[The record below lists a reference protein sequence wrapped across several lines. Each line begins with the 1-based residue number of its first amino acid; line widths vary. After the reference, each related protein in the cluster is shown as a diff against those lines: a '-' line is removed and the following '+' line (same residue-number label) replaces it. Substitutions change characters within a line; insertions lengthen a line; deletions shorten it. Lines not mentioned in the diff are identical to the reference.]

1 MTVKKGYKAT
11 FIRKPHKII
20 GLLALLLLMAFGAA
34 AQNTKGDKPI
44 PNQKQVREA
53 KFKTVKKRKKVKT
66 RDISGRRLRTLN
78 KSSASRANR
87 RWRQPDPYSNRKQKG
102 ETAAKPRGRIFD
114 KPPSDRARAWQGN
127 ISGHKIRIQS
137 SKSQSARSKNV
148 YPQSGPFVNYS
159 SRDHR
164 PGPRVHTKTA
174 SGVEPIKRIPQDRQR
189 AWKGNIKGGP
199 VGTPSRSGQHR
210 KIYPQSGR
218 FVNHSSKSGKAVR
231 RSLNNESNIR
241 NAARREANKPPRRG
255 LNIFPRSRTSPYV
268 VRGRKNV
275 YWGKFSKGERAFT
288 RDISGRP
295 LRTRNYRST
304 PAGLIS
310 RDSLKFFPRRPGGDR
325 PYSGKGGGG
334 FSISGRQKKGGPLP
348 PRAPGI
354 GARGINYSGR
364 FKQGELRPGFSQQG
378 IGYSGNIKRGQRA
391 GFSRQGLGYS
401 GNIRGGRKIIGGAPV
416 DQYQGNIRRSQRPGF
431 TRQGL
436 GYAGNIKGGRKIIGG
451 APVDQY
457 RGNIRR
463 GQSAGFTRQGIGFSG
478 TIKARRP
485 AQGGVSVSGKRWNND
500 GNPIPVRTPRGGAGI
515 GEYSGTFRRGEL
527 SPGFTKQGIGFA
539 GNIKTRRPAKGGGS
553 VSGKRWNNN
562 NTPIPVRTP
571 KGGAAIGD
579 YSGRFRKGELSPG
592 FTKQGVDFAG
602 NIKTRRPAKGGGSV
616 SGKLWNNNNTPIPV
630 RTPKGGTGIGDY
642 SGTFRKGELSPGF
655 TKQGVDFAGNIKT
668 RRPAK
673 GGGSI
678 SGKLWNNNGTP
689 IPGRV
694 PPGESRKASGFPG
707 NYKLFDL
714 KPSRQYQG
722 EEYTGNIKFKKPKKG
737 GGSISGEMW
746 NNDETPIE
754 VRRPIKEAD
763 MAGYSGRTKLSGL
776 KRNYVQN
783 PNASSESLKKQRP
796 DKSTFEV
803 AGLQVK
809 VKEGNYRNKP
819 HAAKGSLPG
828 VAPSKSS
835 MRAGEYARGV
845 KVNWKYKQNP
855 NSDSEAL
862 KGRAPDKAY
871 ARIGDYQGNI
881 KMRKYNDNRL
891 HPDAQFAHSF
901 RDNVKEER
909 TIFMNIKLM
918 WAKLFRKSETQPD
931 HLKDRVRRPR
941 YDKREKGLWYE

>member
-1 MTVKKGYKAT
+1 M
-11 FIRKPHKII
+11 
-20 GLLALLLLMAFGAA
+20 ALSAS

-44 PNQKQVREA
+44 PNQKQIREI
-53 KFKTVKKRKKVKT
+53 KFKSVKKRRKIKT

-87 RWRQPDPYSNRKQKG
+87 RWQQPDPYSNRKQKA

-114 KPPSDRARAWQGN
+114 KPPSDRSRAWQGD

-137 SKSQSARSKNV
+137 SKSQSARTRNV
-148 YPQSGPFVNYS
+148 YPQSSPTVNYS
-159 SRDHR
+159 STEQRGR
-164 PGPRVHTKTA
+164 PRVYTRTA
-174 SGVEPIKRIPQDRQR
+174 SGAKPIKRIPQDKQR

-199 VGTPSRSGQHR
+199 VGTPSRSGQLR
-210 KIYPQSGR
+210 KVYPQSGK
-218 FVNHSSKSGKAVR
+218 FVNHSSKSGKAVQ
-231 RSLNNESNIR
+231 RSLNNESKIK

-295 LRTRNYRST
+295 LRMRNFRST

-325 PYSGKGGGG
+325 PFSGKAGGGI
-334 FSISGRQKKGGPLP
+334 SISGRQKNRQPLP

-354 GARGINYSGR
+354 GAKGINYSGR
-364 FKQGELRPGFSQQG
+364 FKRGELQPGFNQ
-378 IGYSGNIKRGQRA
+378 
-391 GFSRQGLGYS
+391 QGLGYS
-401 GNIRGGRKIIGGAPV
+401 GNIRGGKKIIGGAPV
-416 DQYQGNIRRSQRPGF
+416 DQYQGNIRRGQRAGYSK
-431 TRQGL
+431 QGL
-436 GYAGNIKGGRKIIGG
+436 GYSGNIRGGKKIIGG

-457 RGNIRR
+457 QGNIRRGDRAGFSRQGLGYSGNIRR
-463 GQSAGFTRQGIGFSG
+463 GQGR
-478 TIKARRP
+478 
-485 AQGGVSVSGKRWNND
+485 
-500 GNPIPVRTPRGGAGI
+500 
-515 GEYSGTFRRGEL
+515 
-527 SPGFTKQGIGFA
+527 GFTKQGIGFS
-539 GNIKTRRPAKGGGS
+539 GSIKARRPAKGGGS
-553 VSGKRWNNN
+553 VSGKRWNNLGN
-562 NTPIPVRTP
+562 PIPVRTP
-571 KGGAAIGD
+571 RSGAEIGD
-579 YSGRFRKGELSPG
+579 FSGTFRKGALSPG

-602 NIKTRRPAKGGGSV
+602 NIKTKRAAKGGGSV

-630 RTPKGGTGIGDY
+630 RTPKGGAGIGDY

-655 TKQGVDFAGNIKT
+655 TKQGIDFAGNIKT
-668 RRPAK
+668 KRAAK
-673 GGGSI
+673 GGGSV
-678 SGKLWNNNGTP
+678 SGKLWNNNETP

-694 PPGESRKASGFPG
+694 PPGESKKASGFPG

-714 KPSRQYQG
+714 KPSRRYQG
-722 EEYTGNIKFKKPKKG
+722 EEYTGNIKFKKPAKG
-737 GGSISGEMW
+737 GGSVSGKLWNNNETPLPGRVPVGESRKASGFAGNMKYKRPAKGGGSVSGEMW

-754 VRRPIKEAD
+754 VRRPTKEAD
-763 MAGYSGRTKLSGL
+763 IAGYSGRTKLSGL
-776 KRNYVQN
+776 KKNYVQN
-783 PNASSESLKKQRP
+783 PNASRESIKKLRP

-809 VKEGNYRNKP
+809 VREGDYRNKP

-828 VAPSKSS
+828 VAPTKSS

-845 KVNWKYKQNP
+845 KVSWKYKQNP
-855 NSDSEAL
+855 NSASEAL

-871 ARIGDYQGNI
+871 AKIGDYQGNI
-881 KMRKYNDNRL
+881 KMRKYNDNKL
-891 HPDAQFAHSF
+891 HPDAQFAHGF
-901 RDNVKEER
+901 RDNVKEDR

-931 HLKDRVRRPR
+931 HLKEKVRRPR